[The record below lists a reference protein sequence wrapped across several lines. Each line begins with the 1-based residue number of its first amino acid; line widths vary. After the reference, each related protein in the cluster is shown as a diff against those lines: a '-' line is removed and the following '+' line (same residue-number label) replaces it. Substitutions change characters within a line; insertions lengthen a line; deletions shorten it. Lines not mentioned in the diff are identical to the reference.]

1 MTVIEL
7 PKEING
13 AILASIEGGPIATA
27 LPKDKDKEKI
37 SAMMAA
43 LCSVAKM
50 SYSKMNKGE
59 FDYVYIKGRQGN
71 LLVFSININIVFAV
85 SAPLDVNLGFVYL
98 ECKRVCKKIIS
109 LIERKHI
116 KKLIT
121 LKIKD
126 EEMIP
131 LHESENF

>member
-13 AILASIEGGPIATA
+13 AIIASMEGGPIATA
-27 LPKDKDKEKI
+27 LPGDKDKEKI

-43 LCSVAKM
+43 LWSVAKI

-59 FDYVYIKGRQGN
+59 FDYIYIKGKQGN
-71 LLVFSININIVFAV
+71 LLLFSININTVFAV
-85 SAPLDVNLGFVYL
+85 STPLDVNLGFVYL
-98 ECKRVCKKIIS
+98 ECKRVCKKIMS
-109 LIERKHI
+109 LMEGKYI

-126 EEMIP
+126 KKIIS
-131 LHESENF
+131 LHESETF